1 MRHAREIGRDVEVFR
16 RDLAR
21 RRGARRTAG
30 DVDFAGLGGASG
42 TPVFF
47 VKGRRHHG
55 AHDVAAPTRAVEQ
68 ARRRTPDGGAPGR
81 QAPDRA
87 RRLGRRRRCTAP

>member
-1 MRHAREIGRDVEVFR
+1 MDS
-16 RDLAR
+16 
-21 RRGARRTAG
+21 
-30 DVDFAGLGGASG
+30 AGLGGVSG

-68 ARRRTPDGGAPGR
+68 ARRRAPAGPPPPPPPPTTGEEPDPQPAGSGPRQDDGA
-81 QAPDRA
+81 QVS
-87 RRLGRRRRCTAP
+87 T